1 MAKKTT
7 TPKTAAKTSPKTTA
21 TKPSTL
27 ASRLQAQQS
36 KADCPP
42 HLIVEA
48 RAGTGKT
55 TTLIEGLKLIKGIP
69 STLVPSPQQAAV
81 WEQMQLS
88 RNASSICFV
97 AFNKSIATELQR
109 RVPEG
114 CTASTMHSMG
124 LKAVTANFGRLDIPR
139 DASWV
144 VRERVAKV
152 LGMDVR
158 EIMKTRY
165 DMLAATCKLVSLCKM
180 NLVDASS
187 VEDLQ
192 NLAAHYEIELN
203 GSASTVFDTVPKV
216 LALCR
221 DPKADGRMD
230 FDDMIWL
237 PVALNLPVA
246 KYDLLLVDECLPGW
260 TPVMLGNGGSKP
272 IKDIVKG
279 DTVRGYDTASGRAVN
294 RVVTATQ
301 KIPNKKPLVKIKVRH
316 NHKTA
321 GNRKCNFVVCTTD
334 HKVWTV
340 NRGWVQA
347 GNVQIGDT
355 VVVETAASTTQ
366 KGKISKSGRDN
377 LSAIH
382 VGNSKGNGNNGQ
394 TTAEQFN
401 SIKGG
406 NGRGLTTSQAL
417 LLEALGDSWKSEYVL
432 KTGCAPQFGRG
443 VHPSNYK
450 IDIANPKFKIAIELD
465 GNSHRGAETT
475 DRKKDKF
482 LQEQGWTVY
491 RFTNRQVARDFA
503 GILQTVCPNGTNCP
517 MPATVESV
525 EDTYITEHYVYDIT
539 VNGCHNFY
547 ANGILVHN
555 CQDLNRC
562 QQALA
567 RKAGN
572 RLILVGDPKQAIYG
586 FAGADS
592 ESMPRLSAELSETPA
607 GCVTLPL
614 TVTRRCGKAIVAEAQ
629 KYVADFAAFDS
640 NPEGTIGRA
649 KYEATG
655 IENAV
660 TYHGLVQ
667 DGDML
672 LCRVNAPLVSQCF
685 RFLKAGRK
693 AYIQGKDVGAGLIS
707 TIKKLCKIGKGPELN
722 QSIVDLSSALSEWLH
737 SEQAKEN
744 AKRNPA
750 EARLIA
756 LQDRYDCLSCF
767 CEDASTV
774 DAVIAKIEA
783 VFSDND
789 QEGIRLSSVHKAKG
803 LEAHRVF
810 ILQPKGATMPH
821 PMAKSVWQREQEF
834 NLLYVAIT
842 RAINELVYVS

>member
-1 MAKKTT
+1 MAKKTA
-7 TPKTAAKTSPKTTA
+7 TPKTAAKTSQKTTA
-21 TKPSTL
+21 TTKPSTL
-27 ASRLQAQQS
+27 ASRLQTAQG

-69 STLVPSPQQAAV
+69 SALVPSPQQAAV

-88 RNASSICFV
+88 HDASSICFV

-114 CTASTMHSMG
+114 CNASTMHSMG
-124 LKAVTANFGRLDIPR
+124 LRAVTANFGRLDIPR

-158 EIMKTRY
+158 ELMKTRY

-203 GSASTVFDTVPKV
+203 GSASVVFDTVPKV

-230 FDDMIWL
+230 YDDMIWL
-237 PVALNLPVA
+237 PVALGLPVI
-246 KYDLLLVDECLPGW
+246 KYDLLLVDE
-260 TPVMLGNGGSKP
+260 
-272 IKDIVKG
+272 
-279 DTVRGYDTASGRAVN
+279 A
-294 RVVTATQ
+294 
-301 KIPNKKPLVKIKVRH
+301 
-316 NHKTA
+316 
-321 GNRKCNFVVCTTD
+321 
-334 HKVWTV
+334 
-340 NRGWVQA
+340 
-347 GNVQIGDT
+347 
-355 VVVETAASTTQ
+355 
-366 KGKISKSGRDN
+366 
-377 LSAIH
+377 
-382 VGNSKGNGNNGQ
+382 
-394 TTAEQFN
+394 
-401 SIKGG
+401 
-406 NGRGLTTSQAL
+406 
-417 LLEALGDSWKSEYVL
+417 
-432 KTGCAPQFGRG
+432 
-443 VHPSNYK
+443 
-450 IDIANPKFKIAIELD
+450 
-465 GNSHRGAETT
+465 
-475 DRKKDKF
+475 
-482 LQEQGWTVY
+482 
-491 RFTNRQVARDFA
+491 
-503 GILQTVCPNGTNCP
+503 
-517 MPATVESV
+517 
-525 EDTYITEHYVYDIT
+525 
-539 VNGCHNFY
+539 
-547 ANGILVHN
+547 
-555 CQDLNRC
+555 QDLNRC

-567 RKAGN
+567 RKAGT

-629 KYVADFAAFDS
+629 KYVPDFAAFDS
-640 NPEGTIGRA
+640 NPEGTISRA
-649 KYEATG
+649 SYEGAEGTWQVLG
-655 IENAV
+655 PKGQDAAGKLAQMVDPTAKERYS
-660 TYHGLVQ
+660 YHGLVQ

-722 QSIVDLSSALSEWLH
+722 QSIVDLISGLSEWLH

-744 AKRNPA
+744 AKRMPA

-783 VFSDND
+783 VFSDAD

-821 PMAKSVWQREQEF
+821 PMAKSKWQREQEF